1 MRSTF
6 PMLAVPF
13 VSLVLVSSAGAQG
26 VLMERNVSTMMAKT
40 IAETALE
47 QCQKDGYRVTVAVVD
62 RAGQLRVLLRGDGTS
77 PHTIEM
83 ARRKAF
89 TARTFRQTTIDFAK
103 RTETG
108 PGAALRNV
116 TDVIAAGGG
125 VPIKVGE
132 DVIGAIGVSG
142 APGGDKDEVCAN
154 TGIAKVAD
162 QLK

>member
-13 VSLVLVSSAGAQG
+13 VSLVLVSSASAQG

-89 TARTFRQTTIDFAK
+89 TARTFRQTTIEFAK

-154 TGIAKVAD
+154 TGIAKVTD